1 MKAKEVNG
9 NIPDE
14 MMVMSDEQVKQ
25 SKQELEE
32 EKKKYPY
39 ISRNDYLK
47 TLPQDEYGYPIVDRN
62 YKGKFWTL
70 ARLHHWEDDFLEG
83 AVSEGIIEAE
93 GIPEF
98 YHITEEYGV

>member
-1 MKAKEVNG
+1 MKDQVTNG
-9 NIPDE
+9 NIPEGIVIDKE
-14 MMVMSDEQVKQ
+14 AGERYMREQ
-25 SKQELEE
+25 EE

-47 TLPQDEYGYPIVDRN
+47 TLPQDEYGYPIVDKS
-62 YKGKFWTL
+62 YKGKFQKL
-70 ARLHHWEDDFLEG
+70 ARLWGWEDDFLQD
-83 AVSEGIIEAE
+83 AVSAGIVEAE